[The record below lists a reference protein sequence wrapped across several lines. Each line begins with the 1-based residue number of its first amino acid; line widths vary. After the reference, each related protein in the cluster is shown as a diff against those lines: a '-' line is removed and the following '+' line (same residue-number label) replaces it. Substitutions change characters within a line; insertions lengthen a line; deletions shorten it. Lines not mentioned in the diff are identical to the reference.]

1 MPAVM
6 LSLAEPSPL
15 PPATWAGARPRRGRS
30 RQGRQRGGPR
40 SCSPYPTSTQPSWPA
55 CRKWLKKARR
65 KPHSVSATAV
75 PALLLLRRCPWHSRP
90 RPGATPVQ
98 AAIPGLAALPGA
110 VTGAGT
116 AAAAGGVCL
125 GAEQRAG
132 ASSTFCGPQHILLP
146 HRLPAQQPRAGAP
159 APETTGGSPAVPQ
172 QSGLVPV
179 AVWMPLSAARRA
191 RRRKGARLLW
201 RGLRPQP
208 SPTPGRCLVGGPA
221 PVPSTRCQRPISRP
235 GCAASI
241 GGFETRGRA
250 RQPRALPVARA
261 TRAAAAS
268 VIRDVPAMQKHF
280 P

>member
-15 PPATWAGARPRRGRS
+15 PPAMRAGARPRRGRS
-30 RQGRQRGGPR
+30 SQGRQRGGPR
-40 SCSPYPTSTQPSWPA
+40 PCSPFPISTQPSWPA
-55 CRKWLKKARR
+55 CRKWLKKAER

-90 RPGATPVQ
+90 CPGATPVR
-98 AAIPGLAALPGA
+98 AAIPSPAALPGT

-116 AAAAGGVCL
+116 AAAVGSVCL

-132 ASSTFCGPQHILLP
+132 ASSTFCGPRHILLP
-146 HRLPAQQPRAGAP
+146 RRLPAQQPGAGAP
-159 APETTGGSPAVPQ
+159 TPETTRGSPAVPQ
-172 QSGLVPV
+172 QSRPVPV
-179 AVWMPLSAARRA
+179 AVWLPLSAACRA
-191 RRRKGARLLW
+191 QRRKGARLLW
-201 RGLRPQP
+201 QGLRPQP
-208 SPTPGRCLVGGPA
+208 SPTPRLCLVGRPA
-221 PVPSTRCQRPISRP
+221 PVPSTRCQCPISRP